1 MKLKTLMLALTAIIP
16 FNGIAAACLNPFDL
30 LKAGLETNL
39 SFEQIN
45 KIRQHIPDFF
55 NKGFSPEKVL
65 EACEKVHEF
74 IPRLLAKDLY
84 AELINKSFE
93 KENAHQKALLYTIAG
108 AAVVIGSYVVAHK
121 IVKYLTNHTAN
132 QKTVN

>member
-1 MKLKTLMLALTAIIP
+1 MKLKALILAITAIIP

-45 KIRQHIPDFF
+45 KIREHIPDFF
-55 NKGFSPEKVL
+55 NKRFSPEHVL
-65 EACEKVHEF
+65 KACETAHEF

-84 AELINKSFE
+84 AELINKTFE
-93 KENAHQKALLYTIAG
+93 KEHAHQKVILYTITG
-108 AAVVIGSYVVAHK
+108 AIVILGSYLVANK
-121 IVKYLTNHTAN
+121 VMKYW
-132 QKTVN
+132 KTDKAKSKNS